1 MDSIMDLGV
10 WDRNEFDI
18 IARGITDPDVKRI
31 IAALLRALPLSWR
44 LRVDKDVRER
54 NNRM

>member
-1 MDSIMDLGV
+1 MDLDV